1 MPSSAGSMDMLDQ
14 LSDLQEMTTLP
25 EGSQPGHRTGYWRQT
40 SPGGDAVRQS
50 QEGARTPTGFGRSG
64 RGGGQ
69 RSGGGGRKEM
79 CISPPVASKTPPVH
93 PISRCGAA
101 PPTHLAPP
109 TAPAPGCFLLY
120 GRGQVWLPASD
131 SGVKRHA
138 KEEFDKYSHLKQHS
152 FAHKAPGTSKQ
163 TSKQKVQIGEED
175 SFAEKPGEKPL
186 DWF

>member
-1 MPSSAGSMDMLDQ
+1 MG
-14 LSDLQEMTTLP
+14 
-25 EGSQPGHRTGYWRQT
+25 EGRW
-40 SPGGDAVRQS
+40 AKVRW
-50 QEGARTPTGFGRSG
+50 GRE
-64 RGGGQ
+64 
-69 RSGGGGRKEM
+69 EM

>member
-1 MPSSAGSMDMLDQ
+1 
-14 LSDLQEMTTLP
+14 
-25 EGSQPGHRTGYWRQT
+25 
-40 SPGGDAVRQS
+40 
-50 QEGARTPTGFGRSG
+50 
-64 RGGGQ
+64 
-69 RSGGGGRKEM
+69 M

-152 FAHKAPGTSKQ
+152 LHTRPQALRNKQASKK
-163 TSKQKVQIGEED
+163 SRLGRKIPLRRSLEKNHWIGFK
-175 SFAEKPGEKPL
+175 SYS
-186 DWF
+186 

>member
-1 MPSSAGSMDMLDQ
+1 
-14 LSDLQEMTTLP
+14 
-25 EGSQPGHRTGYWRQT
+25 
-40 SPGGDAVRQS
+40 
-50 QEGARTPTGFGRSG
+50 
-64 RGGGQ
+64 
-69 RSGGGGRKEM
+69 M

-93 PISRCGAA
+93 PISRCGTA

-152 FAHKAPGTSKQ
+152 YAHKAPGTSKQ
-163 TSKQKVQIGEED
+163 TSKQKVQIGEEGR
-175 SFAEKPGEKPL
+175 FLCGEAWGKTIGLVLRATPEIHRRALKILLQFPETHPGLFLPGQKTSNCRARSL
-186 DWF
+186 FLIFLKKKKKKSTILKKRK